1 VTWQLRSKDLKVYKY
16 LPWAQTE
23 VMVPYM
29 IRRAQELNQMKYP
42 LDIQYDLLKH
52 ELWCRLSLQWV
63 IESHLLSFEFPLWIE
78 ERPTVITLVSQFPA
92 ILITI
97 STYTLTSLMSTL
109 PMRHSISVKMT
120 KMSQIWSEA
129 IFHYYVIWVK
139 MMATFTPKWYSI
151 ICYQIHYEDQ
161 LFNLA
166 PLLSSFATFP
176 PPFLN

>member
-1 VTWQLRSKDLKVYKY
+1 MGSDRSDGAVYDKKGSGVESDEISLGY
-16 LPWAQTE
+16 SIRFAQAWI
-23 VMVPYM
+23 MV
-29 IRRAQELNQMKYP
+29 Q
-42 LDIQYDLLKH
+42 
-52 ELWCRLSLQWV
+52 V
-63 IESHLLSFEFPLWIE
+63 ESAVSDWISFIIIWIWWIE